1 MVSPLETVPVTSEAD
16 AIALLGGRSNT
27 IYGPGYYTVDM
38 SLFKNLPLRGKQ
50 ERSIQLRCETYNIF
64 NHSNFASKDF
74 GANVTLPSYNG
85 NGTYTPE
92 SISLDTGFGQPT
104 SVYSQLGPGG
114 PRVIQLGARV
124 SF

>member
-1 MVSPLETVPVTSEAD
+1 MQTWDV
-16 AIALLGGRSNT
+16 
-27 IYGPGYYTVDM
+27 
-38 SLFKNLPLRGKQ
+38 SLFKNIPLPGKQ

-74 GANVTLPSYNG
+74 GANLTLPSYNG
-85 NGTYTPE
+85 DGTYTPE

-114 PRVIQLGARV
+114 PRVIQLGARI